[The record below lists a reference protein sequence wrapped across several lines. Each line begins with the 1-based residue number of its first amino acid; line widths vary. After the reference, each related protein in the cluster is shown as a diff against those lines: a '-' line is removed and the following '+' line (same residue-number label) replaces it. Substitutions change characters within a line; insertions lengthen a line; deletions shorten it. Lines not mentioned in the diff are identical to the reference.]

1 MVRFVK
7 WMILLGLLGLVI
19 LAGGYAADRFVDK
32 AGGKYIITVSEAPPA
47 RAAIIL
53 GAYVAPGGQLC
64 DMLADR
70 VITGVLLYKEKKVDK
85 LLMTGD
91 HGLVDYDEVNAMRVY
106 AESLGVP
113 AEDIFM
119 DHAGFNTYESMYRA
133 KDVFQVDSAL
143 IVTQRYHLPRA
154 VYIARAFGLNAC
166 GVGADRQLYAGMEYY
181 TLREAL
187 ARSKAFL
194 QVNLI
199 RPEPRFLGAAI
210 PIDGDGRATHD
221 RFPGDVGGKQ

>member
-1 MVRFVK
+1 
-7 WMILLGLLGLVI
+7 
-19 LAGGYAADRFVDK
+19 
-32 AGGKYIITVSEAPPA
+32 
-47 RAAIIL
+47 
-53 GAYVAPGGQLC
+53 
-64 DMLADR
+64 MLADR

-154 VYIARAFGLNAC
+154 VYIARAFGLNAY

-181 TLREAL
+181 TFREAL
-187 ARSKAFL
+187 ARGKAFL

-221 RFPGDVGGKQ
+221 RFPGEVGGKQ